1 MELSW
6 KIENDCIFFWSSFS
20 YLFREGLEL
29 EEEAGKE
36 GVDDN
41 DDDDDDDDG
50 DDENEGDD
58 GAKGPE
64 AVWLITDTWAIILL
78 SLK

>member
-1 MELSW
+1 MIIS
-6 KIENDCIFFWSSFS
+6 FFLYYFS

-29 EEEAGKE
+29 EAGKE
-36 GVDDN
+36 GVDDD

-50 DDENEGDD
+50 DDDNEGDD

-64 AVWLITDTWAIILL
+64 AV
-78 SLK
+78 